1 MLEMTAAAAKHLFT
15 VLERS
20 STPEATAIRFEVDGD
35 TLISRLDVARPG
47 DATFDHDGRRVLVL
61 DQHVS
66 QLLEGTTLDLQPT
79 PEGDKLVLVH

>member
-1 MLEMTAAAAKHLFT
+1 MLAMTPAAAKHLFT

-20 STPEATAIRFEVDGD
+20 STPEATAIRIEIEGD
-35 TLISRLDVARPG
+35 TLTSRLDVARPG
-47 DATFDHDGRRVLVL
+47 DATFDHDGRKVLVL

-66 QLLEGTTLDLQPT
+66 QLLDGSTLDLQPT